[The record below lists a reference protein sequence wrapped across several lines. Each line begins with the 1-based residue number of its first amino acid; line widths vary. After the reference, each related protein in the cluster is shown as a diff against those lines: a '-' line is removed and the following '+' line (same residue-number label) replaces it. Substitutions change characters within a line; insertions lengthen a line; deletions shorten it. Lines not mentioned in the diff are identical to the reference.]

1 MKRFDLEK
9 AKNGAAVCLMDGTPV
24 KILDF
29 DYNGLIL
36 YKHVSGDK
44 ELLHTVNGDGRAI
57 SHCGTHVAEFDLF
70 MQPICGYMAIKTNS
84 ENIAYGLRL
93 HSTLEDAKK
102 EVESLTFDKYSRFLA
117 YAKVELLDEEENE
130 Q

>member
-1 MKRFDLEK
+1 MKKFDLEK

-24 KILDF
+24 KIIDF

-36 YKHVSGDK
+36 YKHVSGDR

-57 SHCGTHVAEFDLF
+57 SNCGTHVEEFDLF
-70 MQPICGYMAIKTNS
+70 MTPVCGYMAIIANS
-84 ENIAYGLRL
+84 ENIAYGSRL
-93 HSTLEDAKK
+93 HTTLEDAKK
-102 EVESLTFDKYSRFLA
+102 EVECIVFDKYQRFLA
-117 YAKVELLDEEENE
+117 YAKVELLDEEEDE